1 MADKSLRFVL
11 FGEDKGAGGVFSAL
25 GIHAHSVSGAIAGS
39 FSKMGSAVGGEFGS
53 IIGEIGSKFDEL
65 ADHASKGAKIMAAG
79 GALTGIGAGLQMLA
93 SGEQQASDQLRAAVE
108 ASGHSME
115 DYESKFEGAVKA
127 QEGFGHS
134 AEDTKA
140 ALQKMTQA
148 TGDPQKAL
156 DNMGI
161 VANLAAAKHISLAD
175 AADKVDK
182 ILAGKG
188 SRTLAEYGIA
198 MQKAVDPVKELSK
211 AEHAHTAATN
221 QLASAQDKY
230 KLLADQI
237 HAKHKIS
244 ATDHDR
250 LVIAAQKVKAAQDLL
265 RQSNQALKKAHED
278 AAHGGKT
285 QQEALDQ
292 LSKKIKGQAD
302 ASVDNFAAK
311 VGILRTKLGDWAA
324 QMGGVV
330 GPALT
335 TLGPVIMGVGAVM
348 EILTARRAAA
358 AAAAAAQAAAT
369 EAETVAT
376 GEATVAQT
384 GLNLAFL
391 ASPVTWIVL
400 GVVALVA
407 AVVLAYNKVD
417 WFRNFVNAAFTGVK
431 IAFGWILTAA
441 QAVFGWIGEHWGT
454 IVTFIAGPIGLAVRF
469 VHDHFDAIKKAA
481 GILIGALGTVF
492 STVVNVI
499 TWPFRTAFNAIS
511 GLWNSS
517 LGSVSF
523 TIPSWVPVVG
533 GDTFS
538 FPHMPQLAQ
547 GGIVKARPGGMVA
560 LLGEGQHDEAVIPL
574 DGRHGSGL
582 GGGPQIVL
590 NVPMGFIGNERQLQ
604 DALAALL
611 ERFVG
616 NGGTIRGVTT

>member
-1 MADKSLRFVL
+1 MPILNVQISQGCSPSQKT
-11 FGEDKGAGGVFSAL
+11 AL
-25 GIHAHSVSGAIAGS
+25 
-39 FSKMGSAVGGEFGS
+39 
-53 IIGEIGSKFDEL
+53 
-65 ADHASKGAKIMAAG
+65 
-79 GALTGIGAGLQMLA
+79 
-93 SGEQQASDQLRAAVE
+93 
-108 ASGHSME
+108 
-115 DYESKFEGAVKA
+115 
-127 QEGFGHS
+127 
-134 AEDTKA
+134 
-140 ALQKMTQA
+140 LQKMTQA

-244 ATDHDR
+244 AADHDR

>member
-188 SRTLAEYGIA
+188 GKTLSEFGITMA
-198 MQKAVDPVKELSK
+198 KTKN
-211 AEHAHTAATN
+211 HTAD
-221 QLASAQDKY
+221 AQGALETLGK
-230 KLLADQI
+230 
-237 HAKHKIS
+237 
-244 ATDHDR
+244 
-250 LVIAAQKVKAAQDLL
+250 KVD
-265 RQSNQALKKAHED
+265 
-278 AAHGGKT
+278 
-285 QQEALDQ
+285 
-292 LSKKIKGQAD
+292 GQAS
-302 ASVDNFAAK
+302 ASVDNFGAK
-311 VGILRTKLGDWAA
+311 VGIVKTKLGDWGAEMA
-324 QMGGVV
+324 GTL

-335 TLGPVIMGVGAVM
+335 AIGPVIMGVGAVM

-481 GILIGALGTVF
+481 GTLIGALGTVF
-492 STVVNVI
+492 SSVVNVI

-574 DGRHGSGL
+574 DSRRGSGL
-582 GGGPQIVL
+582 GTGTVHNWYVQGDSDPLGAARRIAQI
-590 NVPMGFIGNERQLQ
+590 MQTGRQNG
-604 DALAALL
+604 LA
-611 ERFVG
+611 F
-616 NGGTIRGVTT
+616 

>member
-188 SRTLAEYGIA
+188 GKTLSEFGITMA
-198 MQKAVDPVKELSK
+198 KTKN
-211 AEHAHTAATN
+211 HTAD
-221 QLASAQDKY
+221 AQGALETLGK
-230 KLLADQI
+230 
-237 HAKHKIS
+237 
-244 ATDHDR
+244 
-250 LVIAAQKVKAAQDLL
+250 KVD
-265 RQSNQALKKAHED
+265 
-278 AAHGGKT
+278 
-285 QQEALDQ
+285 
-292 LSKKIKGQAD
+292 GQAS
-302 ASVDNFAAK
+302 ASVDNFGAK
-311 VGILRTKLGDWAA
+311 VGIVKTKLGDWGAEMA
-324 QMGGVV
+324 GTL

-335 TLGPVIMGVGAVM
+335 AIGPVIMGIGAVM

>member
-188 SRTLAEYGIA
+188 GKTLSEFGITMA
-198 MQKAVDPVKELSK
+198 KTKN
-211 AEHAHTAATN
+211 HTAD
-221 QLASAQDKY
+221 AQGALETLGK
-230 KLLADQI
+230 
-237 HAKHKIS
+237 
-244 ATDHDR
+244 
-250 LVIAAQKVKAAQDLL
+250 KVD
-265 RQSNQALKKAHED
+265 
-278 AAHGGKT
+278 
-285 QQEALDQ
+285 
-292 LSKKIKGQAD
+292 GQAS
-302 ASVDNFAAK
+302 ASVDNFGAK
-311 VGILRTKLGDWAA
+311 VGIVKTKLGDWGAEMA
-324 QMGGVV
+324 GTL

-335 TLGPVIMGVGAVM
+335 AIGPVIMGVGAVM

-481 GILIGALGTVF
+481 GTLIGALGTVF
-492 STVVNVI
+492 SSVVNVI

-574 DGRHGSGL
+574 DSRRGSGL
-582 GGGPQIVL
+582 GTGTVHHWYVQGDSDPLGAARRIAQI
-590 NVPMGFIGNERQLQ
+590 MQTGRQNG
-604 DALAALL
+604 LA
-611 ERFVG
+611 F
-616 NGGTIRGVTT
+616 